1 MLQYETAKRIY
12 DEMKEKANQSP
23 MSGFQDFFKMFLKSA
38 VDYAATRA
46 TWATMDQAARNEDDK
61 PRRLKHD
68 AFIYMLNAISRN
80 LSMEEIEAVMPDRKT
95 KGDFACYIALF
106 MSLEQR

>member
-12 DEMKEKANQSP
+12 DELKEKAKQSP
-23 MSGFQDFFKMFLKSA
+23 MSGFRNFYKMFLKSA
-38 VDYAATRA
+38 VDYATTRA
-46 TWATMDQAARNEDDK
+46 SWATMDQAARNEDDK

-68 AFIYMLNAISRN
+68 AFISMLNAISRN
-80 LSMEEIEAVMPDRKT
+80 LGMEEIGAIMPDRKA

-106 MSLEQR
+106 LALEQR